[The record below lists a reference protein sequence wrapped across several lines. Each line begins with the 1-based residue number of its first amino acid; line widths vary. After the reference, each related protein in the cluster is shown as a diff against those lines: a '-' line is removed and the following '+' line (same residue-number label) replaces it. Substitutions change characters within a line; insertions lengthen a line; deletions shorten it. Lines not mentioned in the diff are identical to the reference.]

1 LDRAADSAKYGSASE
16 CPFLEITIPSV
27 SDPSLAPSGKHVMS
41 VWIQYAPYHLK
52 NGTWNEQR
60 EALGDSVVSLIED
73 YAPGL
78 KESILHRQV
87 LTPLDLEETFGVT
100 QGHIYH
106 TELALDQI
114 FFMRPVAGWTRYRT
128 PVENL
133 YLCGSGTHPGGGITG
148 LPGYYAAKEVIKSW
162 RRRG

>member
-1 LDRAADSAKYGSASE
+1 
-16 CPFLEITIPSV
+16 
-27 SDPSLAPSGKHVMS
+27 
-41 VWIQYAPYHLK
+41 
-52 NGTWNEQR
+52 
-60 EALGDSVVSLIED
+60 
-73 YAPGL
+73 
-78 KESILHRQV
+78 
-87 LTPLDLEETFGVT
+87 
-100 QGHIYH
+100 H

-162 RRRG
+162 PRRA